1 MSPRQQRAQRRG
13 LTPCIYIMKPQEL
26 AFCSRSAR
34 VLLAAY
40 HAWKEWTKA
49 RILGLVFDNPPSLA
63 PTSCSLDGWRPL
75 ESG

>member
-1 MSPRQQRAQRRG
+1 MDRQ
-13 LTPCIYIMKPQEL
+13 LVVLDTIMQYSSFLETIHDL
-26 AFCSRSAR
+26 WERHALRDDQ
-34 VLLAAY
+34 Y
-40 HAWKEWTKA
+40 HAWKEWTRA